1 MKNIAIILA
10 SGTGERFGENI
21 PKQFYQFEGKTIL
34 EHAIDAFEKNKNID
48 EIILV
53 TNPKFRDLA
62 EEILAKNSYKK
73 ISKVLNG
80 GKTRVESSYIGTSEA
95 PDDANVLI
103 HDAVRAFV
111 TQKIIDDNINALQKY
126 EAVGTAIDTVDTI
139 IQVDENNIITTI
151 PPRKSLKRVQ
161 TPQSFRASLIK
172 KAHQLALKDE
182 DASFTDDCG
191 LILRYNLAPIHIV
204 EGDEIN
210 IKITHKNDLKV
221 IENLQQFCLE
231 QENE

>member
-21 PKQFYQFEGKTIL
+21 PKQFYKFRGKTLL
-34 EHAIDAFEKNKNID
+34 EHSLDAFEKNKNID

-62 EEILAKNSYKK
+62 EEILEKADYKK
-73 ISKVLNG
+73 VTKLLNG
-80 GKTRVESSYIGTSEA
+80 GKTRVESSHIGTSEA

-111 TQKIIDDNINALQKY
+111 TQKIIDDNIEALKNY
-126 EAVGTAIDTVDTI
+126 EAVGTAIESVDTI
-139 IQVDENNIITTI
+139 IQVNENNVITSI
-151 PPRKSLKRVQ
+151 PQRKFLKRVQ
-161 TPQSFRASLIK
+161 TPQSFRAELIK
-172 KAHQLALKDE
+172 KAHEMAIKDE
-182 DASFTDDCG
+182 DATFTDDCG

-204 EGDEIN
+204 EGDELN
-210 IKITHKNDLKV
+210 LKITRKTDLKIV
-221 IENLQQFCLE
+221 ENLLGGI
-231 QENE
+231 

>member
-21 PKQFYQFEGKTIL
+21 PKQFYQFEGKTLL

-62 EEILAKNSYKK
+62 ENILNKNDYKK
-73 ISKVLNG
+73 ITKVLNG
-80 GKTRVESSYIGTSEA
+80 GKTRVESSYIGTSDA
-95 PDDANVLI
+95 PEEANVLI

-111 TQKIIDDNINALQKY
+111 TQKIIDDNIEALKKY
-126 EAVGTAIDTVDTI
+126 EAVGTAIESVDTI
-139 IQVDENNIITTI
+139 IQVDENNVITAI
-151 PPRKSLKRVQ
+151 PPRKFLKRVQ
-161 TPQSFRASLIK
+161 TPQSFRANLIK
-172 KAHQLALKDE
+172 KAHELALKDE
-182 DASFTDDCG
+182 NASFTDDCG

-204 EGDEIN
+204 DGDEIN
-210 IKITHKNDLKV
+210 LKITQKNDLKI
-221 IENLQQFCLE
+221 IENLLDRGV
-231 QENE
+231 

>member
-21 PKQFYQFEGKTIL
+21 PKQFYQFEGKTLL

-62 EEILAKNSYKK
+62 ENILNKNDYKK
-73 ISKVLNG
+73 ITKVLNG

-95 PDDANVLI
+95 PEEANVLI

-111 TQKIIDDNINALQKY
+111 TQKIIDDNIEALKKH
-126 EAVGTAIDTVDTI
+126 EAVGTAIESVDTI
-139 IQVDENNIITTI
+139 IQVDENNVITAI
-151 PPRKSLKRVQ
+151 PPRKFLKRVQ
-161 TPQSFRASLIK
+161 TPQSFRANLIK
-172 KAHQLALKDE
+172 KAHELALKDKN
-182 DASFTDDCG
+182 ASFTDDCG
-191 LILRYNLAPIHIV
+191 LILRYNLATIHIV
-204 EGDEIN
+204 DGDEIN
-210 IKITHKNDLKV
+210 LKITQKNDLKI
-221 IENLQQFCLE
+221 IENILDRGV
-231 QENE
+231 

>member
-10 SGTGERFGENI
+10 SGTGERFGENV
-21 PKQFYQFEGKTIL
+21 PKQFYQFEGKTLL

-62 EEILAKNSYKK
+62 ENILNKNDYKK
-73 ISKVLNG
+73 ITKVLNG

-95 PDDANVLI
+95 PEEANVLI

-111 TQKIIDDNINALQKY
+111 TQKIIDDNIEALKKH
-126 EAVGTAIDTVDTI
+126 EAVGTAIESVDTI
-139 IQVDENNIITTI
+139 IQVDENNVITSI
-151 PPRKSLKRVQ
+151 PPRKFLKRVQ
-161 TPQSFRASLIK
+161 TPQSFRANLIK
-172 KAHQLALKDE
+172 KAHELALKDE
-182 DASFTDDCG
+182 NASFTDDCG

-204 EGDEIN
+204 DGDEIN
-210 IKITHKNDLKV
+210 LKITQKNDLKI
-221 IENLQQFCLE
+221 IENLLDRGV
-231 QENE
+231 

>member
-21 PKQFYQFEGKTIL
+21 PKQFYQFEGKTLL

-62 EEILAKNSYKK
+62 ENILNKNDYKK
-73 ISKVLNG
+73 ITKVLNG

-95 PDDANVLI
+95 PEEANVLI

-111 TQKIIDDNINALQKY
+111 TQKIIDDNIEALKKH
-126 EAVGTAIDTVDTI
+126 EAIGTAIESIDTI
-139 IQVDENNIITTI
+139 IQVDENNVITAI
-151 PPRKSLKRVQ
+151 PPRKFLKRVQ
-161 TPQSFRASLIK
+161 TPQSFRANLIK
-172 KAHQLALKDE
+172 KAHELALKDKN
-182 DASFTDDCG
+182 ASFTDDCG

-204 EGDEIN
+204 DGDEIN
-210 IKITHKNDLKV
+210 LKITQKNDLKI
-221 IENLQQFCLE
+221 IENLLDRGV
-231 QENE
+231 

>member
-21 PKQFYQFEGKTIL
+21 PKQFYQFEGKTLL

-62 EEILAKNSYKK
+62 ENILNKNDYKK
-73 ISKVLNG
+73 ITKVLNG

-95 PDDANVLI
+95 PEEANVLI

-111 TQKIIDDNINALQKY
+111 TQKIIDDNIEALKNY
-126 EAVGTAIDTVDTI
+126 EAVGTAIESIDTI
-139 IQVDENNIITTI
+139 IQVDENNVITAI
-151 PPRKSLKRVQ
+151 PPRKFLKRVQ
-161 TPQSFRASLIK
+161 TPQSFRANLIK
-172 KAHQLALKDE
+172 KAHELALKYE
-182 DASFTDDCG
+182 NASFTDDCG

-204 EGDEIN
+204 DGDELN
-210 IKITHKNDLKV
+210 IKITHKNDLNIIK
-221 IENLQQFCLE
+221 NMLG
-231 QENE
+231 

>member
-21 PKQFYQFEGKTIL
+21 PKQFYQFEGKTLL

-62 EEILAKNSYKK
+62 ENILNKNDYKK
-73 ISKVLNG
+73 ITKVLNG

-95 PDDANVLI
+95 PEEANVLI

-111 TQKIIDDNINALQKY
+111 TQKIIDDNIEALKKH
-126 EAVGTAIDTVDTI
+126 EAVGTAIESIDTI
-139 IQVDENNIITTI
+139 IQVDENNVITAI
-151 PPRKSLKRVQ
+151 PPRKFLKRVQ
-161 TPQSFRASLIK
+161 TPQSFRANLIK
-172 KAHQLALKDE
+172 KAHELALKDE
-182 DASFTDDCG
+182 NANFTDDCG

-204 EGDEIN
+204 DGDELN
-210 IKITHKNDLKV
+210 IKITHKNDLNIIK
-221 IENLQQFCLE
+221 NMLG
-231 QENE
+231 

>member
-21 PKQFYQFEGKTIL
+21 PKQFYQFEGKTLL

-62 EEILAKNSYKK
+62 ENILNKNDYKK
-73 ISKVLNG
+73 ITKVLNG

-95 PDDANVLI
+95 PEEANVLI

-111 TQKIIDDNINALQKY
+111 TQKIIDDNIEALKKH
-126 EAVGTAIDTVDTI
+126 EAVGTAIESIDTI
-139 IQVDENNIITTI
+139 IQVDGNNVITAI
-151 PPRKSLKRVQ
+151 PPRKFLKRVQ
-161 TPQSFRASLIK
+161 TPQSFRANLIK
-172 KAHQLALKDE
+172 KAHELALKDE
-182 DASFTDDCG
+182 NASFTDDCG

-204 EGDEIN
+204 DGDEIN
-210 IKITHKNDLKV
+210 LKITQKNDLKI
-221 IENLQQFCLE
+221 IENLLDRGV
-231 QENE
+231 

>member
-21 PKQFYQFEGKTIL
+21 PKQFFEFRGKTLL
-34 EHAIDAFEKNKNID
+34 EHALDTFERNKNID

-62 EEILAKNSYKK
+62 EEILARSSYTK
-73 ISKVLNG
+73 ITKVLNG
-80 GKTRVESSYIGTSEA
+80 GATRVESSYIGTSEA

-111 TQKIIDDNINALQKY
+111 TQKIIDDNIEALQKY

-139 IQVDENNIITTI
+139 IQVDESNVITAI
-151 PPRKSLKRVQ
+151 PPRKYLKRVK
-161 TPQSFRASLIK
+161 TPQSFRATLIK
-172 KAHQLALKDE
+172 QAHRLALKE
-182 DASFTDDCG
+182 ENTNFTDDCG
-191 LILRYNLAPIHIV
+191 LILHYKLAPIHIV
-204 EGDEIN
+204 EGDELN
-210 IKITHKNDLKV
+210 IKITHKNDLNV
-221 IENLQQFCLE
+221 IKNMLS
-231 QENE
+231 

>member
-1 MKNIAIILA
+1 MKNISIILA

-21 PKQFYQFEGKTIL
+21 PKQFYQFEGKTLL

-62 EEILAKNSYKK
+62 ENILNKNDYKK
-73 ISKVLNG
+73 ITKVLNG

-95 PDDANVLI
+95 PEEANVLI

-111 TQKIIDDNINALQKY
+111 TQKIIDDNIEALKNY
-126 EAVGTAIDTVDTI
+126 EAVGTAIESIDTI
-139 IQVDENNIITTI
+139 IQVDENNVITAI
-151 PPRKSLKRVQ
+151 PPRKFLKRVQ
-161 TPQSFRASLIK
+161 TPQSFRANLIK
-172 KAHQLALKDE
+172 KAHELALKDE
-182 DASFTDDCG
+182 NASFTDDCG

-204 EGDEIN
+204 DGDELN
-210 IKITHKNDLKV
+210 IKITHKNDLNIIK
-221 IENLQQFCLE
+221 NMLG
-231 QENE
+231 

>member
-21 PKQFYQFEGKTIL
+21 PKQFFEFRGKTLL
-34 EHAIDAFEKNKNID
+34 EHALDTFDRNKNID

-62 EEILAKNSYKK
+62 EEILARSSYTK
-73 ISKVLNG
+73 ITKVLNG
-80 GKTRVESSYIGTSEA
+80 GATRVESSYIGTSEA

-111 TQKIIDDNINALQKY
+111 TQKIIDNNIEALKKY
-126 EAVGTAIDTVDTI
+126 EAIGTAIDTIDTI
-139 IQVDENNIITTI
+139 VQVDKNSVITAI
-151 PPRKSLKRVQ
+151 PTRKYLKRVQ
-161 TPQSFRASLIK
+161 TPQSFRATLIK
-172 KAHQLALKDE
+172 QAHRLALKE
-182 DASFTDDCG
+182 ENTNFTDDCG
-191 LILRYNLAPIHIV
+191 LILHYKLAPIHIV
-204 EGDEIN
+204 EGDELN

-221 IENLQQFCLE
+221 IENMLG
-231 QENE
+231 

>member
-62 EEILAKNSYKK
+62 EEILNKNDYKK
-73 ISKVLNG
+73 ITKLLNG
-80 GKTRVESSYIGTSEA
+80 GKTRVESSYIGTSET
-95 PDDANVLI
+95 PDEANVLI

-111 TQKIIDDNINALQKY
+111 TQKIIDDNIEALQKY

-139 IQVDENNIITTI
+139 IQVDENDVITAI
-151 PPRKSLKRVQ
+151 PPRKFLKRVQ
-161 TPQSFRASLIK
+161 TPQSFRANLIK
-172 KAHQLALKDE
+172 KAHELALKDE
-182 DASFTDDCG
+182 NASFTDDCG

-204 EGDEIN
+204 DGDELN
-210 IKITHKNDLKV
+210 IKITHKNDLNV
-221 IENLQQFCLE
+221 IKNMLG
-231 QENE
+231 

>member
-21 PKQFYQFEGKTIL
+21 PKQFYQFEGKTLL

-62 EEILAKNSYKK
+62 ENILNKNDYKK
-73 ISKVLNG
+73 ITKVLNG

-95 PDDANVLI
+95 PEEANVLI

-111 TQKIIDDNINALQKY
+111 TQKIIDDNIEALKNY
-126 EAVGTAIDTVDTI
+126 EAVGTAIESIDTI
-139 IQVDENNIITTI
+139 IQVDENNVITAI
-151 PPRKSLKRVQ
+151 PPRKFLKRVQ
-161 TPQSFRASLIK
+161 TPQSFRANLIK
-172 KAHQLALKDE
+172 KAHELALKDE
-182 DASFTDDCG
+182 NASFTDDCG

-204 EGDEIN
+204 DGDELN
-210 IKITHKNDLKV
+210 IKITHKNDLNIIK
-221 IENLQQFCLE
+221 NMLG
-231 QENE
+231 

>member
-21 PKQFYQFEGKTIL
+21 PKQFYQFKGKTLL

-62 EEILAKNSYKK
+62 ENILNKNDYKK
-73 ISKVLNG
+73 ITKVLNG

-95 PDDANVLI
+95 PEEANVLI

-111 TQKIIDDNINALQKY
+111 TQKIIDDNIEALKKH
-126 EAVGTAIDTVDTI
+126 EAVGTAIESIDTI
-139 IQVDENNIITTI
+139 IQVDENNVITAI
-151 PPRKSLKRVQ
+151 PPRKFLKRVQ
-161 TPQSFRASLIK
+161 TPQSFRANLIK
-172 KAHQLALKDE
+172 KAHELALKDE
-182 DASFTDDCG
+182 NASFTDDCG

-204 EGDEIN
+204 DGDELN
-210 IKITHKNDLKV
+210 IKITHKNDLNIIK
-221 IENLQQFCLE
+221 NMLS
-231 QENE
+231 

>member
-10 SGTGERFGENI
+10 SGTGERFGENV
-21 PKQFYQFEGKTIL
+21 PKQFYQFKGKTLL

-62 EEILAKNSYKK
+62 ENILNKNDYKK
-73 ISKVLNG
+73 ITKVLNG

-95 PDDANVLI
+95 PEEANVLI

-111 TQKIIDDNINALQKY
+111 TQKIIDDNIEALKKH
-126 EAVGTAIDTVDTI
+126 EAVGTAIESIDTI
-139 IQVDENNIITTI
+139 IQVDENNVITAI
-151 PPRKSLKRVQ
+151 PPRKFLKRVQ
-161 TPQSFRASLIK
+161 TPQSFRANLIK
-172 KAHQLALKDE
+172 KAHELALKDE
-182 DASFTDDCG
+182 NASFTDDCG

-204 EGDEIN
+204 DGDEIN
-210 IKITHKNDLKV
+210 LKITQKNDLKI
-221 IENLQQFCLE
+221 IENILDRGV
-231 QENE
+231 